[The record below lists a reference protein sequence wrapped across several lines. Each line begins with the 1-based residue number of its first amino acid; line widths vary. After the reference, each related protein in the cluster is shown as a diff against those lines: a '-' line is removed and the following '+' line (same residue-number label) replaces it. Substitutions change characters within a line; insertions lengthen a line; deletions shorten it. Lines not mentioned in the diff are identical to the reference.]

1 MVSLGDCTQ
10 QGPDPA
16 FVRNPDR
23 LDYLL
28 HDHKVLVLAPNHFH
42 PDRSLIFFPECQRS
56 DFVTTDGW
64 EPALRTAVGLDE
76 PISVLSRRYRCPNTS
91 AHGKMAGRRAH
102 GCCHQYCHCRHC
114 ARHLL
119 PPSATFCHLPFAAR
133 RPLNACLLLRAES
146 GKDAR
151 FNAAHPDVQ
160 QRLPDD
166 VRIRIS
172 IIFTHK

>member
-1 MVSLGDCTQ
+1 MDVATSTATAAIA
-10 QGPDPA
+10 PA
-16 FVRNPDR
+16 
-23 LDYLL
+23 
-28 HDHKVLVLAPNHFH
+28 
-42 PDRSLIFFPECQRS
+42 
-56 DFVTTDGW
+56 T
-64 EPALRTAVGLDE
+64 
-76 PISVLSRRYRCPNTS
+76 
-91 AHGKMAGRRAH
+91 
-102 GCCHQYCHCRHC
+102 CCRP
-114 ARHLL
+114 

-166 VRIRIS
+166 VRIPIS